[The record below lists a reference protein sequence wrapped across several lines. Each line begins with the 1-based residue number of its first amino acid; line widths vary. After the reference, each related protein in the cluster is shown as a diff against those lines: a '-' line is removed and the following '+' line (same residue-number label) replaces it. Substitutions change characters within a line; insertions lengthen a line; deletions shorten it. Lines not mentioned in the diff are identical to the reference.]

1 MSVAQSNHGSQ
12 RHEEA
17 PLVQTK
23 AKLSHSLAGGASDFG
38 MDSMFESSSRQR
50 PRQQLADEDAPPMN
64 SINDIVNEVYSTPS
78 RYSPKDSVMDAS
90 TSRVSLYRSAHPST
104 PRAPAPTA
112 HSTATPLNIVV
123 FGYPPDKYSVT
134 VEYFRSI
141 GETTEA
147 VQNQDISNCFRI
159 GYVNPAEAM
168 RAVRKN
174 GDVLNGSWMIG
185 VKWADIAQA
194 EAVLGPSIIRSLQS
208 PEFSTFSPDTSLS
221 AAASG
226 GFPSSSRMD
235 IDEPGGRSPP
245 STPTP
250 TVGQPIRLAPST
262 AAFRKS
268 GIAVDGMPQNVPASM
283 LNALPSPGVVP
294 SPSKGMLEQ
303 VSDLIFGW

>member
-1 MSVAQSNHGSQ
+1 MSVAQSNSFQHGSQ

-38 MDSMFESSSRQR
+38 MDSMFESSR

-78 RYSPKDSVMDAS
+78 RYSPKVRLTRVLAKRNLTSV
-90 TSRVSLYRSAHPST
+90 LGL
-104 PRAPAPTA
+104 APTA

>member
-1 MSVAQSNHGSQ
+1 
-12 RHEEA
+12 
-17 PLVQTK
+17 
-23 AKLSHSLAGGASDFG
+23 
-38 MDSMFESSSRQR
+38 MDSMFESSR

-78 RYSPKDSVMDAS
+78 RYSPKVRLTRVLAKRNLTSV
-90 TSRVSLYRSAHPST
+90 LGL
-104 PRAPAPTA
+104 APTA

-268 GIAVDGMPQNVPASM
+268 GISVDGMPQNVPASM